1 MANVNVQGKNYQKKW
16 DFDGTALPA
25 DWSIVQLGA
34 GMSVSVANSLLSI
47 TTGTTASSNTII
59 RCQKA
64 FNTKAVARFIARLS
78 QRIVNQTFS
87 LEMVNANG
95 DTAAGW
101 KLYNATATTGYV
113 YSMNGSVANADVSV
127 AIPTTAN
134 FDVFEIMAD
143 AEQCVF
149 SSTASNTASSTKTA
163 YSLLDRLIPEPDED
177 YYLQIRVTNGGTA
190 PASTTTFDID
200 SAFLEDLTM
209 VGVEILRASGD
220 AIPAMAM
227 PIRATGGT
235 VDTVSNVA
243 TCATVTTVTTAN
255 ILPKILQYTDSVAVL
270 AAAGTFTGTAR
281 DIGTAVASFS
291 KFRGMAY
298 ADQAGTLYVEQS
310 ADKVT
315 WTVADTFALT
325 AGSTVKFDENVICR
339 YVRVRYLNGATLQG
353 AFRLYSTLVA
363 N

>member
-16 DFDGTALPA
+16 DFDGTALPV

-127 AIPTTAN
+127 GIPTTAN

-149 SSTASNTASSTKTA
+149 SSTASNAASAVKTA

-235 VDTVSNVA
+235 VDTVSNVT
-243 TCATVTTVTTAN
+243 TCATAN
-255 ILPKILQYTDSVAVL
+255 ILPKILQYTDSVSVL
-270 AAAGTFTGTAR
+270 AAAGAFTGTAR

-310 ADKVT
+310 ADNVT
-315 WTVADTFALT
+315 WTVAATVALT
-325 AGSTVKFDENVICR
+325 AGSVVKFDENVICR

-353 AFRLYSTLVA
+353 TFRLYSTLVA